1 MKIAIHIGAKID
13 IPKGQNQ
20 MATAL
25 KVILTEDSQ
34 AGRAGELVKVRPG
47 FARNYLLPQKL
58 AVLADAYNLHAFE
71 ERKATIEADAESK
84 RQKANDAQESLG
96 DDSMV
101 TIEGRSGET
110 GKLFGAITKEKIAE
124 AVTKQLKIE
133 VKKEQIEIKMPIKAL
148 GEHPVTIK
156 LAVGTTADILVKVV
170 PEN

>member
-1 MKIAIHIGAKID
+1 
-13 IPKGQNQ
+13 
-20 MATAL
+20 
-25 KVILTEDSQ
+25 
-34 AGRAGELVKVRPG
+34 
-47 FARNYLLPQKL
+47 
-58 AVLADAYNLHAFE
+58 
-71 ERKATIEADAESK
+71 
-84 RQKANDAQESLG
+84 
-96 DDSMV
+96 MV

-148 GEHPVTIK
+148 GGHPVTIK